1 VDNLGTVTAII
12 AGLLSVI
19 AVLIVVIRWTLDKKP
34 TNGNSSK
41 QSRECF
47 EQHQFVL
54 SELRATRQ
62 EVAQVQKTLDDRS
75 PLLQKI
81 NDKIDDVNISIR
93 TEWNGSDR
101 RK

>member
-1 VDNLGTVTAII
+1 MDNMGTITAII

-34 TNGNSSK
+34 TNGTK

-54 SELRATRQ
+54 NELRATRQ
-62 EVAQVQKTLDDRS
+62 DVAQVQKTLDDRS
-75 PLLQKI
+75 PLLQKLGE
-81 NDKIDDVNISIR
+81 KIDDVNISIR